1 MLNFNK
7 LFELK
12 CGLKLGRKL
21 ADPDKKW
28 AEKWF
33 EVKCFDSDN
42 TQIPNDTPQKNNSKE
57 EAVVTT
63 VKAKAKRKP
72 KEPIESNKTTLNTC

>member
-42 TQIPNDTPQKNNSKE
+42 TQIIIKCITKFWTD
-57 EAVVTT
+57 
-63 VKAKAKRKP
+63 
-72 KEPIESNKTTLNTC
+72 I